1 MYCCWKREW
10 LSVTKTLKML
20 VRLLQN
26 RLIFSKIRQENI
38 LKIGHIFNIIFCFL
52 ERSTQKF
59 VRKSCKICQ
68 FSANLSLKILQNLT
82 FFSAIYQRPWLAH
95 SGLSDKGQCKMQTVD
110 WLRTI
115 VVRVR
120 TGGGPTT
127 PIAPGTCF
135 VYLWSTDLWH
145 HIRLQSCCS
154 VFARS
159 TKMDARCH
167 LVFSLF

>member
-1 MYCCWKREW
+1 
-10 LSVTKTLKML
+10 ML

-38 LKIGHIFNIIFCFL
+38 LKIGHIFFIIFCFL

-120 TGGGPTT
+120 KQWNYCCLILICMVKIIVCSLSFTLTVHT
-127 PIAPGTCF
+127 NLLKYWSWVASYWQHF
-135 VYLWSTDLWH
+135 LWLH
-145 HIRLQSCCS
+145 QMALQDEDGQI
-154 VFARS
+154 F
-159 TKMDARCH
+159 
-167 LVFSLF
+167 